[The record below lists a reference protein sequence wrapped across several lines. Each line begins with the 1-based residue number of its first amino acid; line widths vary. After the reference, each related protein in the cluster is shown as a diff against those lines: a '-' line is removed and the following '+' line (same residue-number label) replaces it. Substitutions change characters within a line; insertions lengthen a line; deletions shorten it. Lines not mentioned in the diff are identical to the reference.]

1 MNDFEKKL
9 ASLEALLFIHGEPIT
24 RKKIEAVLKW
34 EKDEC
39 GAVIEEMKKKLNE
52 DGRGLM
58 LFSDGEKIQLATKPE
73 FNAILE
79 EFVKEELTED
89 LTPASV
95 EALSIVAYL
104 GPITRAKIEYLR
116 GVNSSLI
123 LRSLTMRGLI
133 ERFIDPEHPSS
144 FLYRATF
151 DLMKHIGVQKKDD
164 LLDYEKF
171 RELLKVFDAA
181 STIKGDEL
189 SHTPTSLPQIH

>member
-1 MNDFEKKL
+1 MDDLDKKL
-9 ASLEALLFIHGEPIT
+9 AALESLLFIHGEPIT

-34 EKDEC
+34 EKEEC
-39 GAVIEEMKKKLNE
+39 NEIVEAMKRKLEEE
-52 DGRGLM
+52 SRGLM

-95 EALSIVAYL
+95 EALAIISYL
-104 GPITRAKIEYLR
+104 GPISRAKIEYLR

-123 LRSLTMRGLI
+123 LRSLTMRGLV
-133 ERFIDPEHPSS
+133 ERFSDPDHPSS

-151 DLMKHIGVQKKDD
+151 DLMKHLGIQKKDD
-164 LLDYEKF
+164 LPDYEKF

-181 STIKGDEL
+181 KESQT
-189 SHTPTSLPQIH
+189 Q